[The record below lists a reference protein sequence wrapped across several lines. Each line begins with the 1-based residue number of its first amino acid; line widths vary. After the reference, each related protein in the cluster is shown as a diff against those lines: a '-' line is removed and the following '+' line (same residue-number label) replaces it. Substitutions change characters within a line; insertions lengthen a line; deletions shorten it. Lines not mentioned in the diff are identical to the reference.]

1 VAKGDL
7 QYNVA
12 FDVDLA
18 EIQRLQRAL
27 ATGGVEAAREFNK
40 ALGGAVTKQVVFETR
55 TDASGAKRLVAV
67 EKERLSVADAYIN
80 KINQIEKL
88 QAGSVTSLRQQ
99 VNQAKQ
105 ARDEITKYVQ
115 TVGALGGKVNS
126 INTQWAIQ
134 NSKVKDLQ
142 RSLDL
147 AGASGFWERAK
158 VGLNAQG
165 VVNFANGLT
174 QVTTSLQSASIIIGQ
189 VVGSVNNLVNA
200 LGALQGFKL
209 AFEAVGQGAGGAGL
223 ALAESSRIAL
233 GLGVDLKT
241 VRNSFQQLTPVILNS
256 GGTIGDVSNVV
267 EALSS
272 RFAAFGIAGDRARR
286 VTNGIIQAFAKGKLQ
301 AEELTQQISEAD
313 PAFKTDF
320 AGALK
325 ISVAQLEELVKAGD
339 ITGKVLLETI
349 PKLGK
354 TALLFGRLGTSAVD
368 AADSL
373 ATSGTT
379 VDQVRAKLQTISQ
392 LSLER
397 FAKSIEPLLF
407 SFVRLGAVI
416 TDSIDRISRL
426 EGIKSIGNILGNVST
441 SLGSIAEAGL
451 AFAET
456 GLQII
461 SVLARLSDF
470 LLSIPGVTQV
480 VALAIAAKL
489 IAPLASLK
497 AAFGKSITSATAW
510 GQAIRSVTT
519 FSGLSE
525 TLKGLGRSSV
535 TASAQIEQLGKQK
548 QTLGER
554 ATKAQGA
561 IDRLQ
566 SKIKGYQTVIAGQKA
581 LPDFASSRTSQATVD
596 RYTYKLGKATIG
608 LEKLRNGLESINKE
622 QTSTSARLTDLTNKK
637 GLATKAAG
645 LFQKTLVGVGGAGK
659 ALLNTLGPIGVAL
672 AVAAT
677 LTSAYR
683 TANES
688 SNAILEQSKQ
698 RVDALKASLTELG
711 GSAAD
716 QQSSITGLTLVWQK
730 FSFIVSDLI
739 DTIKRPF
746 EGAADGAGKAG
757 KTTNSFLDTMGR
769 LVQAFLIG
777 GVAGATL
784 FGWTGIGA
792 VPAALIGAVTA
803 SVIALVAGSDDAGVK
818 QRQLIKDVDAT
829 KEAIIAQSNAAG
841 ALVSG
846 LKPLDGKSVDID
858 FTRSLAGFRQA
869 ETALG
874 LVKKDIEALN
884 NQKIILKANAAEL
897 KKPSEALV
905 SGFNKV
911 ETAFAKVQALKD
923 QIVEVGGW
931 ENAPRALQKG
941 LKEAEA
947 EAGKLQQGFREQF
960 GPDAAENHKEYL
972 ELQSAIKIVNDRLYE
987 SEAAYKRNLKIQDD
1001 YARSNGLLTS
1011 EQKKVTDTVSGL
1023 NEKLKELQST
1033 LQNDLNPNA
1042 TPEKWK
1048 AISREIADTTV
1059 KLNALEDA
1067 AVSSINNELIYT
1079 IKTKIQ
1085 TGEIANSVAN
1095 VQRLVQALEQR
1106 ATVLDINSPAL
1117 FGVLQDLEEAR
1128 SKTDELNGRQA
1139 SIRVEILEARGA
1151 NSTVGTLNEIG
1162 RYIDALEQRRV
1173 NIPIGSAE
1181 IDGIIEKQNE
1191 AKLLQDA
1198 GSKSSGELRR
1208 FIETEALNERLRGI
1222 QAAQQKE
1229 AEASEA
1235 RRRGLQDE
1243 LTRVKGISDAR
1254 LEGLRAATPAERR
1267 LAEIQKG
1274 KLQETARSGATE
1286 EERVAAQA
1294 QLERLDREKQ
1304 IAAEQK
1310 RAKEEQ
1316 AALEKKLKLEAENA
1330 RVAEKQFREEQ
1341 QAVQQK
1347 LLELQKEEIEAR
1359 IKAAK
1364 EVLKARENDKTA
1376 AEGTAKAQET
1386 GAGYAEETK
1395 KSLELGRIEADG
1407 ISKAILSLDGKTV
1420 TVNIKT
1426 VGLPGLWTGG
1436 PTQAGQTYQVNELGQ
1451 EGFLSAG
1458 GSLRPIS
1465 KPKNALWRAPSS
1477 GTVIPAHIWSGL
1489 DIPTGGVTTNA
1500 RPMAAGSG
1508 GNGLQRVVRAIQ
1520 SSLAQP
1526 RESGQ
1531 AMYELTAVQARQS
1544 IEIGKLSR
1552 AVNKLANKDQSVNV
1566 SVRNNDAT
1574 AYLGALNSRI

>member
-1 VAKGDL
+1 MAKGDL
-7 QYNVA
+7 QYNVG

-40 ALGGAVTKQVVFETR
+40 ALGGTTTKQIVFETR
-55 TDASGAKRLVAV
+55 TDVRGAKQLVAV

-80 KINQIEKL
+80 KINQIEKI

-105 ARDEITKYVQ
+105 ARDEIAKYEQ
-115 TVGALGGKVNS
+115 GIGRLGGKVNN
-126 INTQWAIQ
+126 INAQWATQ
-134 NSKVKDLQ
+134 NAKVRELQ
-142 RSLDL
+142 RSLDQ
-147 AGASGFWERAK
+147 ATASGFWDRAK
-158 VGLNAQG
+158 VGLNAG
-165 VVNFANGLT
+165 GLINFANGLT
-174 QVTTSLQSASIIIGQ
+174 QITNGLQSASIVVGQ

-200 LGALQGFKL
+200 LGALQSFRL

-241 VRNSFQQLTPVILNS
+241 VRQGFQQLTPVILNS

-325 ISVAQLEELVKAGD
+325 VSVAQLEELVKAGD
-339 ITGKVLLETI
+339 ITGKVLLEAI
-349 PKLGK
+349 PKIGK

-397 FAKSIEPLLF
+397 LAKSIEPLLF
-407 SFVRLGAVI
+407 SFIRLGAVI

-426 EGIKSIGNILGNVST
+426 EGVKSIGNILGNLST
-441 SLGSIAEAGL
+441 SLGGIAEAGL

-480 VALAIAAKL
+480 VALAITAKL

-497 AAFGKSITSATAW
+497 TAFGQSITSATAW

-525 TLKGLGRSSV
+525 TLRGLGRSSV
-535 TASAQIEQLGKQK
+535 TASEQIVQLGKQK
-548 QTLGER
+548 QTLEVR

-561 IDRLQ
+561 IGRLQ
-566 SKIKGYQTVIAGQKA
+566 SKIKGYQNVIAGQKA
-581 LPDFASSRTSQATVD
+581 LPDFASSRTAQATVD
-596 RYTYKLGKATIG
+596 RYTDKLGRATIG
-608 LEKLRNGLESINKE
+608 VEKLRNGLENIDKE
-622 QTSTSARLTDLTNKK
+622 QAGVSASLTNLANKK

-645 LFQKTLVGVGGAGK
+645 LFRKTLVGVGSAGK
-659 ALLNTLGPIGVAL
+659 LLLNTLGPIGIAL
-672 AVAAT
+672 AVAST

-698 RVDALKASLTELG
+698 RVDALRASLQELG
-711 GSAAD
+711 GSASD
-716 QQSSITGLTLVWQK
+716 QQTSITGLALVWQK
-730 FSFIVSDLI
+730 FSFVVSDLV

-777 GVAGATL
+777 GAAGAAL
-784 FGWTGIGA
+784 FGWTAIGA
-792 VPAALIGAVTA
+792 VPAALIGAVGA
-803 SVIALVAGSDDAGVK
+803 AVISLAAGSDDAGVK
-818 QRQLIKDVDAT
+818 QRQLIKDVDAA
-829 KEAIIAQSNAAG
+829 KDAIIAQANAAG
-841 ALVSG
+841 ALVQG
-846 LKPLDGKSVDID
+846 LKPLEGQSVDID
-858 FTRSLAGFRQA
+858 FNKTLAGFRQA

-884 NQKIILKANAAEL
+884 NQKISLKANAAEL
-897 KKPSEALV
+897 KKPSDALV
-905 SGFNKV
+905 NGFNKV
-911 ETAFAKVQALKD
+911 QTAFAKVQALKD

-931 ENAPRALQKG
+931 KKAPKELQAG
-941 LKEAEA
+941 LREAAA
-947 EAGKLQQGFREQF
+947 EAGRLQQGFRQQF
-960 GPDAAENHKEYL
+960 GPEAAESNKKYL
-972 ELQSAIKIVNDRLYE
+972 ELQSAIKIVNDRLFE

-1011 EQKKVTDTVSGL
+1011 EQKKVTDTTGAL
-1023 NEKLKELQST
+1023 NEKLKTLQST

-1042 TPEKWK
+1042 TPEKWRE
-1048 AISREIADTTV
+1048 ISREIANTTV

-1106 ATVLDINSPAL
+1106 VTVLDINSPAL
-1117 FGVLQDLEEAR
+1117 FGVLQELEEAR
-1128 SKTDELNGRQA
+1128 SKTDELNGKQA
-1139 SIRVEILEARGA
+1139 SIRVNILESRGA
-1151 NSTVGTLNEIG
+1151 NSTVGTLNEIS

-1181 IDGIIEKQNE
+1181 IDEVIKKQNE
-1191 AKLLQDA
+1191 AKQLQDA
-1198 GSKSSGELRR
+1198 GSKSSAELNR
-1208 FIETEALNERLRGI
+1208 FLITEELNEKKRQI
-1222 QAAQQKE
+1222 QEVKE
-1229 AEASEA
+1229 AESAA
-1235 RRRGLQDE
+1235 RQQRTFALQEE
-1243 LTRVKGISDAR
+1243 LRQVREIADAR
-1254 LEGLRAATPAERR
+1254 IQALRELTPAEAR
-1267 LAEIQKG
+1267 LAQLRRGE
-1274 KLQETARSGATE
+1274 LQQQARGGATE
-1286 EERVAAQA
+1286 MERVSARA
-1294 QLERLDREKQ
+1294 QLERLDREKE
-1304 IAAEQK
+1304 IAKIQ
-1310 RAKEEQ
+1310 EQ
-1316 AALEKKLKLEAENA
+1316 AKAEEKRIESQLRAEAAAQRKEDIAYREESLKIDRELLRLQQE
-1330 RVAEKQFREEQ
+1330 EKQERID
-1341 QAVQQK
+1341 AAQK
-1347 LLELQKEEIEAR
+1347 
-1359 IKAAK
+1359 
-1364 EVLKARENDKTA
+1364 VLKARQDD
-1376 AEGTAKAQET
+1376 AKA
-1386 GAGYAEETK
+1386 AGDASTAQREGSFYADETK

-1407 ISKAILSLDGKTV
+1407 IAKALLSLDGKV
-1420 TVNIKT
+1420 ITVNVRTAGI
-1426 VGLPGLWTGG
+1426 PGLWTGG

-1451 EGFLSAG
+1451 EGFLSSAG
-1458 GSLRPIS
+1458 RLAPIN

-1489 DIPTGGVTTNA
+1489 DIPTGGVKTSA
-1500 RPMAAGSG
+1500 KPMTAGSG

-1520 SSLAQP
+1520 SSLAAP

-1531 AMYELTAVQARQS
+1531 AMHELTAVQARQA

-1552 AVNKLANKDQSVNV
+1552 AVNKLADKDHNVNV
-1566 SVRNNDAT
+1566 SVRNTGGT
-1574 AYLGALNSRI
+1574 AYLQALNRSL